1 MEKKEAMKILKDFHD
16 KSALFSVRT
25 ALDTIIPELK
35 ESEDERI
42 RKMLIYQMERWHEAA
57 LENNAVQ
64 DIKDSADA
72 ITWLE
77 KQGEKEKFIEKEL
90 GCIHGYRE
98 EALRRLQE
106 LEKQKEPEDKG
117 EISDGTQAHV
127 DKVEPRFHEGDWVVV
142 STTKGDRV
150 VQIASVEYFKNGH
163 PSYITTEGRWFGNGI
178 KARLLTD
185 KDVETTTIPESR
197 VIVSKNKSWSEED
210 EQNLNAALSYINDEH
225 LRRWLKDNIYN
236 KYEKPTWSE
245 KDEKLLKLSLENLTE
260 LKNRFDEEYGKV
272 GDCINWLKSIKDR
285 IQPKQEWSE
294 EDEAMFQGVIE
305 TEQYM
310 LDVVYGRK
318 IFAVGNE
325 DIKEE
330 CTKELSWLNSIKD
343 RIK

>member
-1 MEKKEAMKILKDFHD
+1 M
-16 KSALFSVRT
+16 
-25 ALDTIIPELK
+25 
-35 ESEDERI
+35 
-42 RKMLIYQMERWHEAA
+42 
-57 LENNAVQ
+57 
-64 DIKDSADA
+64 
-72 ITWLE
+72 
-77 KQGEKEKFIEKEL
+77 
-90 GCIHGYRE
+90 
-98 EALRRLQE
+98 
-106 LEKQKEPEDKG
+106 
-117 EISDGTQAHV
+117 

-163 PSYITTEGRWFGNGI
+163 PSYITTEGRWFGNGT

-197 VIVSKNKSWSEED
+197 INVSKNKSWSEED
-210 EQNLNAALSYINDEH
+210 ERMLNSTIWH
-225 LRRWLKDNIYN
+225 LRHSVNNGDTEY
-236 KYEKPTWSE
+236 SAGQ
-245 KDEKLLKLSLENLTE
+245 LE
-260 LKNRFDEEYGKV
+260 D
-272 GDCINWLKSIKDR
+272 WLKSIKDR